1 VQNDF
6 CNNIFLEVADKIR
19 TLLVPLGFLRRTARW
34 HGCQQYKDYVLVLL
48 FVKYVSDRYAAA
60 RR

>member
-1 VQNDF
+1 M
-6 CNNIFLEVADKIR
+6 FLEVADKIR